1 MTSLPAAVWRLMLAY
16 ALMMAGTP
24 MMVLIAGI
32 IGMDFAPSQGLATLP
47 IALVVVGVAL
57 STLPTGRLLAR
68 WGRRRVFLGSGGVAI
83 CAAVFA
89 ASSLMAGSF
98 AAFCAAAFL
107 TGWAAAA
114 GHQYRFAALELVPAE
129 AAPRA
134 TSMLLL
140 GGILAAF
147 IGPEMAVAGRNMLET
162 EYAGSYLL
170 LVGGYLAGMVLIGF
184 NRDLP
189 GHASAQ
195 RLAGRPLREIMTS
208 PVMVLAIAAAAL
220 GYAVMSFIM
229 TATPISMH
237 RHAGHSLE
245 STKFVI
251 QSHIVAMYLPAVAY
265 AWLQARMGYSG
276 LLWAAVVIYGLCLG
290 IALVD
295 TGFLH
300 YWVALVLLGIGWNF
314 LFLTGT
320 NLLPTGY
327 RPEERFKVQSVND
340 FVVFSVQATVSLSS
354 GWFLFRWGWSGVLW
368 TSLPMVLLFAA
379 LLWQYGPRLPSPSK
393 G

>member
-1 MTSLPAAVWRLMLAY
+1 MLAY

-32 IGMDFAPSQGLATLP
+32 IGLDFAPSQGLATLP
-47 IALVVVGVAL
+47 VALVVVGVAV

-68 WGRRRVFLGSGGVAI
+68 WGRRRVFLGYGGLAI

-98 AAFCAAAFL
+98 TAFCAAAFL

-114 GHQYRFAALELVPAE
+114 GHQYRFAALELVPVE
-129 AAPRA
+129 VAPRA
-134 TSMLLL
+134 TSLLLL

-147 IGPEMAVAGRNMLET
+147 VGPEMAVAGRDLLDT

-170 LVGGYLAGMVLIGF
+170 LVAGYVAGMVLVGLH
-184 NRDLP
+184 RDLP
-189 GHASAQ
+189 GQAPAQ
-195 RLAGRPLREIMTS
+195 RLAGRPLREILTS
-208 PVMVLAIAAAAL
+208 PVMVLAIAAAVL
-220 GYAVMSFIM
+220 GYAVMSFMM

-265 AWLQARMGYSG
+265 AWLQARLGYAG
-276 LLWAAVVIYGLCLG
+276 LLWAAVVIYALCLAV
-290 IALVD
+290 ALVD

-300 YWVALVLLGIGWNF
+300 YWVALVLLGVGWNF

-320 NLLPTGY
+320 NLLPAGY
-327 RPEERFKVQSVND
+327 RPEERFKVQSMND
-340 FVVFSVQATVSLSS
+340 FLVFSVQATVSLSS
-354 GWFLFRWGWSGVLW
+354 GWFLFRWGWPGVLW
-368 TSLPMVLLFAA
+368 TSLPMVLLFA
-379 LLWQYGPRLPSPSK
+379 LVLWRYRAWLPAPSRT
-393 G
+393 